1 MELVAMAIGISLDCN
16 HLFAMNGLTEVH
28 LVINAVLKLNGEMKL
43 TADQKAHFVE
53 FLICFNG
60 NRDPNVIEGISTFI
74 DNLGMTA
81 ADSDGLLKLLH
92 E

>member
-28 LVINAVLKLNGEMKL
+28 LVINAVLKLNAEMKL

-60 NRDPNVIEGISTFI
+60 NRDDNVMDGITAFI
-74 DNLGMTA
+74 ADLGINE
-81 ADSDGLLKLLH
+81 ADTNRLLELMRC
-92 E
+92 